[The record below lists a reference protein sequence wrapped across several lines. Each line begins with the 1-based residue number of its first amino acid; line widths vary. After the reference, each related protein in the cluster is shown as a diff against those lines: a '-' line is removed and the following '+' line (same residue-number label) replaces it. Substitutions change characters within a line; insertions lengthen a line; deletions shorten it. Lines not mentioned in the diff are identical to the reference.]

1 MSTTT
6 RRTHVVRIPVAG
18 DAGYIASGGA
28 WIDVEVLDAIGL
40 ETPDGDEELFE
51 VMQVS
56 DADETTENN
65 NTAGSGG
72 QQRVYDCSAAN
83 AVPLIV
89 DNTGDG
95 NGKSPTN
102 PTRSSHMKRLASDP
116 TNPDSGQYLDA
127 EILDG
132 FVLKGPN
139 GSELLL
145 YMPDKAAV
153 PAVVDPTGNDLTVAA
168 GVNTTRS
175 LHVEKVIDK
184 VTTIVNGS
192 ITSVADD
199 PTKFILVEKT
209 DAIAFKGPNG
219 EEFLVYAP
227 NNADTTDT
235 TDNNDTTRYVADPWT
250 HTSVPPPNT
259 DPDLYIFFPT
269 NTGGPFLG
277 KKSPISQG
285 LLWWIKAAG
294 ETNIS
299 STNNGPTI
307 SIDMDVVVTDLGYGQ
322 VIQLYTVL
330 MAGDGSFSVAE
341 RTLGFTLFSGTL
353 STSLSN
359 VTGAITLYIYL
370 GAPDGSADI
379 DVGLGGTAF
388 NANFTATQTDPSGS
402 ITSSNNYL
410 TSGAPPSPRNDN
422 WAVFT
427 CPVSLDFVTSSG
439 SVGALSPGGQTN
451 TNPP

>member
-1 MSTTT
+1 MSTT

-40 ETPDGDEELFE
+40 ETSDGDEELFE

-72 QQRVYDCSAAN
+72 QQRVYDCTAAN

-168 GVNTTRS
+168 GANTTRS

-227 NNADTTDT
+227 NNADTDT
-235 TDNNDTTRYVADPWT
+235 TDNNDTTQYVVDPWT

-259 DPDLYIFFPT
+259 DPNHYIAFPT

-277 KKSPISQG
+277 KKSPVSQG

-299 STNNGPTI
+299 STNNPTI
-307 SIDMDVVVTDLGYGQ
+307 SINMNVVVTNLGLGQ
-322 VIQLYTVL
+322 IIQLYTVL
-330 MAGDGSFSVAE
+330 MAGDGSFDVAE
-341 RTLGFTLFSGTL
+341 HTLGFTLFSGTL
-353 STSLSN
+353 ITSLSN
-359 VTGAITLYIYL
+359 VTGDIVLYIYL
-370 GAPDGSADI
+370 GAPDGSANTNI
-379 DVGLGGTAF
+379 GASGTTF
-388 NANFTATQTDPSGS
+388 VANFTATQTDPSGS
-402 ITSSNNYL
+402 ITSSGNAL
-410 TSGAPPSPRNDN
+410 DWSPLGPNSFN
-422 WAVFT
+422 WELVP
-427 CPVSLDFVTSSG
+427 CPVSLDFITSFG
-439 SVGALSPGGQTN
+439 SCGATAAEGTN